1 MRWFLDTYTRRQ
13 IVLGMGIVLVILPTL
28 WLVPGWYAYAFA
40 AWIVGVGVGTYVV
53 VSRIGSLRELPAFLA
68 SLSGEEGLL
77 LHRRCSRDNPISIAI
92 NTFLDDA
99 DRSVTDITASAG
111 RLVPI
116 SRELADGYMMIRQ
129 KSQMQNQYGNAVA
142 ASVQELE
149 AMRVKV
155 HDQNQEI
162 SSAVDE
168 AVTGAEDSLATVAV
182 TSDSMEKLATSTAQ
196 AAQQVDVLAN
206 VNTEILTIAQTI
218 TEIAESTN
226 LLALNAAIEAARAGE
241 HGRGFA
247 VVADEVRRLSA
258 QTQAAT
264 ANIRD
269 LADSV
274 GAESEKTVHQILQTR
289 DSAVTTQEAMTRAT
303 AEINKIAAAVQRIKG
318 LSDDI
323 TGAMQQQKEVAIS
336 ASDNVSALVQL
347 NESVVE
353 NNHSHDVTESD
364 LLKLADS
371 LRDKLSFFQVSEDGW
386 DEALRPKKPASQR
399 MQQETAADPADPDHS
414 DIELF

>member
-1 MRWFLDTYTRRQ
+1 LDTYTRRR

-289 DSAVTTQEAMTRAT
+289 LPYLPVTT
-303 AEINKIAAAVQRIKG
+303 
-318 LSDDI
+318 
-323 TGAMQQQKEVAIS
+323 
-336 ASDNVSALVQL
+336 
-347 NESVVE
+347 SVPWC
-353 NNHSHDVTESD
+353 S
-364 LLKLADS
+364 
-371 LRDKLSFFQVSEDGW
+371 
-386 DEALRPKKPASQR
+386 
-399 MQQETAADPADPDHS
+399 
-414 DIELF
+414 

>member
-1 MRWFLDTYTRRQ
+1 MDTYTRRQ

>member
-1 MRWFLDTYTRRQ
+1 MDTYTRRR

>member
-1 MRWFLDTYTRRQ
+1 LDTYTRRQ